1 MEFYLKQKSLPMIR
15 KCASCKHYM
24 KEFQACNLM
33 VITNAYDYSKKIY
46 MNTGDNLFCP
56 KHQFKNEEV
65 LKKEAVTVDFET
77 IQDAMESIN
86 KAKEVKVLKGGGN
99 RFIDLDDEDEINYNR
114 L

>member
-1 MEFYLKQKSLPMIR
+1 M
-15 KCASCKHYM
+15 
-24 KEFQACNLM
+24 
-33 VITNAYDYSKKIY
+33 
-46 MNTGDNLFCP
+46 
-56 KHQFKNEEV
+56 

>member
-1 MEFYLKQKSLPMIR
+1 
-15 KCASCKHYM
+15 M
-24 KEFQACNLM
+24 KDFQACNLM

-86 KAKEVKVLKGGGN
+86 KAKEVKVLKGGN
-99 RFIDLDDEDEINYNR
+99 RFVDMDDEDEINYNR

>member
-1 MEFYLKQKSLPMIR
+1 
-15 KCASCKHYM
+15 M